1 VNDPKRQGRGA
12 WSTYG
17 LVLLWAVP
25 LLLLLSLGLVY
36 LKSEA
41 ERRQA
46 QAQTRVAST
55 LLGRP
60 PQALS
65 GVEAELA
72 QVEKEWQQLQGQ
84 FVVGGTD
91 RVVRDLWD
99 RVKQSGLELV
109 GISAPASLRPEEGKA
124 GIPITFHLKGEVSQL
139 LVFLKSVDLPNL
151 EVQRVSLVQGLEGKT
166 PEITVGFL
174 LYLPPRE

>member
-1 VNDPKRQGRGA
+1 MNDPKRQGRGA

-65 GVEAELA
+65 GVDAELA
-72 QVEKEWQQLQGQ
+72 QMEKEWQQLQRQ
-84 FVVGGTD
+84 FPVEGTD
-91 RVVRDLWD
+91 PVVKALVARVR
-99 RVKQSGLELV
+99 QSQMELM

-124 GIPITFHLKGEVSQL
+124 GIPITFHLKGEV
-139 LVFLKSVDLPNL
+139 
-151 EVQRVSLVQGLEGKT
+151 T
-166 PEITVGFL
+166 
-174 LYLPPRE
+174 